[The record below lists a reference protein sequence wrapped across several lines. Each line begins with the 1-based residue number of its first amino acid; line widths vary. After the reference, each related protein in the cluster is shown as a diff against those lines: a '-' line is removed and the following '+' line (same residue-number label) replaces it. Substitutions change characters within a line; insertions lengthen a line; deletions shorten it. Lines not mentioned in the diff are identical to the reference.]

1 MSEKAIKKKKYIC
14 GFGRIICPK
23 CEENG
28 TLYCYFIDGH
38 CGPYWHVVHP
48 EEKELHKVK
57 LGPGRYLFE
66 RKRVHHKTCYLG
78 KLSDQELD
86 DILKMRPW
94 PLSSSQALDMIK
106 KA

>member
-1 MSEKAIKKKKYIC
+1 MVQRRNKTSRNETT
-14 GFGRIICPK
+14 FPS
-23 CEENG
+23 
-28 TLYCYFIDGH
+28 TVDGH
-38 CGPYWHVVHP
+38 CGPYWHVVHQ

-57 LGPGRYLFE
+57 LGQGRYLFE